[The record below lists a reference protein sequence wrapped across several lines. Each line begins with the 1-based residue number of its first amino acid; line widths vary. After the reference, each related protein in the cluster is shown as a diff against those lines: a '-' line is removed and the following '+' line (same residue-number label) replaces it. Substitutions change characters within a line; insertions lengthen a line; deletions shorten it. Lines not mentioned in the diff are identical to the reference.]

1 MGTKFGNLQ
10 VRSED
15 TEAVIAAFR
24 ELPAAVDWV
33 PSRYYIGSFSPG
45 WVSIL
50 GDEYGW
56 GNVVEEAENVS
67 SLTGS
72 PVLSVGYFDDDV
84 LELTVAINGETIASH
99 VAGPGLDVYELDA
112 ESADAESLVRS
123 LKLTVDAAELQ
134 DILADPS
141 IEETVMRL
149 QEALNVPLWFMYDAV
164 QHEKQLGAS
173 LEHIGKGG
181 ASEHPENNGDELGI
195 IDRYV
200 NRNTLKRK

>member
-24 ELPAAVDWV
+24 ELPAAND
-33 PSRYYIGSFSPG
+33 PIPGRYYVGSIAPG

-50 GDEYGW
+50 GDDYGW

-84 LELTVAINGETIASH
+84 LELTVAVNGETIATH

-112 ESADAESLVRS
+112 ETADAETLIRS
-123 LKLTVDAAELQ
+123 LQLTVGAAKLRE
-134 DILADPS
+134 ILADPS
-141 IEETVMRL
+141 IEDTVMRL
-149 QEALNVPLWFMYDAV
+149 QEAINVPLWFMYDAV
-164 QHEKQLGAS
+164 EYEKQLSAS
-173 LEHIGKGG
+173 LEHIVKG
-181 ASEHPENNGDELGI
+181 ASEQPEENEDGRGI
-195 IDRYV
+195 IDRFV
-200 NRNTLKRK
+200 SRHTLERK